1 MKTEPMM
8 PNALREYEEQRKMR
22 RTERS
27 LIAAGLC
34 GVAVATAALL
44 WPVPAAPPRISAAP
58 IVVPLE
64 APAANADR
72 VDGGSAAAPTEP
84 VEGAAIEI
92 QASRP
97 IIPIAHEDQETDFLT
112 LADEQIDDGDLRSA
126 FESLRKHLY
135 NHEPK
140 AQVLLKIGRLGFE
153 LRELAIAEQAL
164 LDAGALAPED
174 ADIAIERGRVLLE
187 GGDLKDARAAARQAI
202 RIDKENPSAWN
213 LAGRV
218 AMAESNWERSE
229 SSFQKAVE
237 LDPTDP
243 MIHNNLGLLYVM
255 MKKPALAVDALEA
268 SAELYGDDVPYF
280 VHNNL
285 GLAYEAAG
293 RLEDAQE
300 AFESAAVANPDYA
313 RAQVNLR
320 RVLKTLAMRVETE
333 ARERRT
339 AGLDPSETSPSPSPS
354 SSPSPSPS
362 DSVSSEAPDEL
373 LME

>member
-44 WPVPAAPPRISAAP
+44 WPVPPAPPRISATP

-64 APAANADR
+64 APAANADP
-72 VDGGSAAAPTEP
+72 VDGGAASPEP

-92 QASRP
+92 QAARP
-97 IIPIAHEDQETDFLT
+97 IIPIAHEDQETNFLAQ
-112 LADEQIDDGDLRSA
+112 ADEQIDDGDLKSA
-126 FESLRKHLY
+126 FESLRKHIY
-135 NHEPK
+135 NHEPTAK
-140 AQVLLKIGRLGFE
+140 VLLQIGRLGFE

-202 RIDKENPSAWN
+202 RIDRENPSAWN

-229 SSFQKAVE
+229 SAFQKAVE

-293 RLEDAQE
+293 RLEDAQD

-339 AGLDPSETSPSPSPS
+339 AGLDPSEDSPSPSPS

-362 DSVSSEAPDEL
+362 DSISSEAPDEL
-373 LME
+373 LLD

>member
-44 WPVPAAPPRISAAP
+44 WPVPPPPPRITATP
-58 IVVPLE
+58 IVVPQE
-64 APAANADR
+64 AANTDR
-72 VDGGSAAAPTEP
+72 VDGGSAAAPQEP
-84 VEGAAIEI
+84 VEGTAIEI

-97 IIPIAHEDQETDFLT
+97 IIPIAHEDHETDFLT
-112 LADEQIDDGDLRSA
+112 LANEQIDDGDLKTA

-135 NHEPK
+135 NHAPT
-140 AQVLLKIGRLGFE
+140 ANVLLQIGRLGFE
-153 LRELAIAEQAL
+153 LRELAVAEQAL
-164 LDAGALAPED
+164 LDAGALAPQD
-174 ADIAIERGRVLLE
+174 VDIAIERGRVLLE

-202 RIDKENPSAWN
+202 RIDRENASAWN

-229 SSFQKAVE
+229 SAFQKAVE

-255 MKKPALAVDALEA
+255 MKKATLAVDALEA

-293 RLEDAQE
+293 RLEDAQD

-320 RVLKTLAMRVETE
+320 RVLKTLAMRVDTE
-333 ARERRT
+333 SRGRRT
-339 AGLDPSETSPSPSPS
+339 AGLDLPEASPAP
-354 SSPSPSPS
+354 SPSPSPS
-362 DSVSSEAPDEL
+362 DSLSSEAPDEPIV
-373 LME
+373 E

>member
-44 WPVPAAPPRISAAP
+44 WPVPPAPPRISAAP

-255 MKKPALAVDALEA
+255 MKKSALAVDALEA